1 MLRRLVLTA
10 VLSLALV
17 APAAHAASVTGLLGQ
32 PITGLKGQ
40 NVGIV
45 EDLILDVQ
53 AGRVLYVIVQ
63 GTQQHYTVPIRGLY
77 RTPGN
82 GALRLDMDIEGESA
96 RISPQA
102 DPRFRRAGP
111 LLGQGVEQPG
121 DGTIGTI
128 LDIAFDPGSGEI
140 ERVIVATPEGER
152 ALPPAAL
159 AQGRFPPITLW
170 PQEESPAAGR

>member
-40 NVGIV
+40 NVGVV

-63 GTQQHYTVPIRGLY
+63 GTQQHYAVPIRGLY

-82 GALRLDMDIEGESA
+82 GALRLDMEIEGEAA

-111 LLGQGVEQPG
+111 LLGQSIEQPG
-121 DGTIGTI
+121 GGIIGTI
-128 LDIAFDPGSGEI
+128 LDVAFDANSGEI
-140 ERVIVATPEGER
+140 ERVIVSTPDGER
-152 ALPPAAL
+152 ALPPTAL